1 MIPDDDMVDLLN
13 APQLDCFNQPFL
25 GTPGF
30 PFFWTSGPQLST
42 ALCFDDL
49 ETFQAMPGVVDDNL
63 APGEEFN
70 YQVKLMELISASRI
84 F

>member
-1 MIPDDDMVDLLN
+1 MVDLMN

-42 ALCFDDL
+42 AIGFDDFD
-49 ETFQAMPGVVDDNL
+49 TFQAMPGIVDDNL
-63 APGEEFN
+63 APGKEFRHT
-70 YQVKLMELISASRI
+70 VELMELIRVFQTFKGAP
-84 F
+84 